1 MSHNHKDHLCIAR
14 DLCFIVNDGEAV
26 IITGSDD
33 NVLTLED
40 LGGIAEWLAE
50 AWQAVAGEEYKPVIL
65 SERGYVAQESELAFD
80 RVNLER
86 DCE

>member
-1 MSHNHKDHLCIAR
+1 MSIMT
-14 DLCFIVNDGEAV
+14 I
-26 IITGSDD
+26 
-33 NVLTLED
+33 D
-40 LGGIAEWLAE
+40 LGGDNYLTTGPVCTGIHFGDGSESHFDLDMLGEISEWLAV
-50 AWQAVAGEEYKPVIL
+50 AWDNLAGEEYKPVIL